1 MEQRSRRDFLCEVGK
16 GMLTASVG
24 ATLASDLG
32 LSPALA
38 EGAEKPLAF
47 GKLEP
52 LVALMQERTAEQM
65 LPLVVDRLAHGT
77 ELREV
82 VAAAALANA
91 RTFGGEDYVGFHA
104 FMALMPAYEMS
115 KESHSD
121 RKALPVLKVLYRS
134 TNQIQTKGGRNA
146 EVLHHIDPLPLSAS
160 MSGREA
166 LLDASR
172 HQQVDRA
179 EGLFAGIAAHSAT
192 DAFNDL
198 QALVQDDTDVHRV
211 VLAYRAWDL
220 LGLTGKEHAHTTLR
234 QSVRYCVNVEKSRI
248 AHGYAEPGIRAVL
261 PKVIDQYR
269 LTQRTPGTREADD
282 AWIAS
287 FCETLLYSNPAQA
300 ADAVGAALAD
310 GFSLNAIGEALSLAA
325 TQQVLRDPGRTV
337 AYPGKPIGSVHGD
350 SIGVHAS
357 DSMAAW
363 RNIARVSQPHNA
375 LAGLVVA
382 GYHLAYGS
390 GGKTWKQLQPYPLS
404 EHRVQVTV
412 QDAPGLL
419 RELDGAIRENNQAR
433 AAALVH
439 SYGEHGY
446 AHRPVF
452 DLLLRYATSEDGAL
466 HAEKYYKT
474 VSDEFAHSRKSTR
487 WQHVTALA
495 RVTASEYGKRADG
508 YEQACRLL
516 QVTG

>member
-1 MEQRSRRDFLCEVGK
+1 MEPRTRRDFLCEVGK

-24 ATLASDLG
+24 AALASDLG
-32 LSPALA
+32 LSAALA
-38 EGAEKPLAF
+38 EGVEKPLAF
-47 GKLEP
+47 RRLEP
-52 LVALMQERTAEQM
+52 LVDLMQERSAEQM

-91 RTFGGEDYVGFHA
+91 RTFGGEDYIGFHA

-146 EVLHHIDPLPLSAS
+146 EVLHHVDALSAPS
-160 MSGREA
+160 STTGREA
-166 LLDASR
+166 LRDASR

-179 EGLFAGIAAHSAT
+179 EGLFAGMAARSAS

-211 VLAYRAWDL
+211 VMAYRAWDL
-220 LGLTGKEHAHTTLR
+220 LSLTGKEHAHTTLR
-234 QSVRYCVNVEKSRI
+234 QSVRYCVTSEKNRI
-248 AHGYAEPGIRAVL
+248 ARGASEPGIRSVL
-261 PKVIDQYR
+261 PQVLDQYH
-269 LTQRTPGTREADD
+269 LTERSLGARDADD
-282 AWIAS
+282 TWIAS
-287 FCETLLYSNPAQA
+287 FCDTLLNSNPAQA
-300 ADAVGAALAD
+300 ADAVGAALAE

-337 AYPGKPIGSVHGD
+337 AYPGKPLGSVHGD
-350 SIGVHAS
+350 STGVHAS
-357 DSMAAW
+357 DSMSAW
-363 RNIARVSQPHNA
+363 RNIARVSQPRNA

-382 GYHLAYGS
+382 GYHLAHGA
-390 GGKTWKQLQPYPLS
+390 GGRDWKHLLPYPLS
-404 EHRVQVTV
+404 EHRIQVTV

-419 RELDGAIRENNQAR
+419 RETDGAIRENNQAL
-433 AAALVH
+433 AAALVQR
-439 SYGEHGY
+439 YGELGY

-474 VSDEFAHSRKSTR
+474 VSDEFARSRKSTR

-495 RVTASEYGKRADG
+495 RVTASEYGRRADG